1 MKLAIIGSRGFLV
14 DYGGFETFVRK
25 LVLELK
31 DNGYDIT
38 VYGLKKYHNYAQD
51 KNYPEIKRV
60 WIPSVEIRFLEKVI
74 ASFFSILH
82 ITLSQNEIILML
94 GVSPG
99 LLLWIPFFMGKK
111 ILMNVDGIEWK
122 RPKWSKFIGFFLRL
136 SEIFSSI
143 FSHILIA
150 DSKAIQEYLGQRY
163 KTNSFYIPYGA
174 DMNNGIN
181 DNDLDILKKYNLKQ
195 RDYFLQVCRLEPEN
209 NVHITIREFLNY
221 KGTKQ
226 LIIVGDTPHSIKYR
240 EHLKKRANGKVKLLG
255 GIYGDDFKTIL
266 KNAYCY
272 IHGHEAGGTNPA
284 LLEAMASNNCVL
296 VLNVPY
302 NLEVIGDCG
311 ISFSKESGNLLEK
324 IKMLDKDVN
333 LVNALKKKAFV
344 RVTKLY
350 TWKRVISEYDQIFK
364 LLLRPGSKGMFHHGR
379 RGIGSTKM

>member
-25 LVLELK
+25 LVLGLK

-38 VYGLKKYHNYAQD
+38 VYGLKRYHNSTQD
-51 KNYPEIKRV
+51 KYYPEIKRI
-60 WIPSVEIRFLEKVI
+60 WISSTKIKCLEKVI
-74 ASFFSILH
+74 ASFLSIFH
-82 ITLSQNEIILML
+82 VIFSQNEIILVL

-99 LLLWIPFFMGKK
+99 LLLWIPFLMGKK

-122 RPKWSKFIGFFLRL
+122 RSKWSKFIAFFLRL
-136 SEIFSSI
+136 SEIFSTI

-150 DSKAIQEYLGQRY
+150 DSIAIQEYLRRRY

-174 DMNNGIN
+174 DMNNGIKH
-181 DNDLDILKKYNLKQ
+181 NDLDILNKYDLKQ
-195 RDYFLQVCRLEPEN
+195 KDYFLQVCRLEPEN
-209 NVHITIREFLNY
+209 NVHIIIREFLKY
-221 KGTKQ
+221 RGIKQ
-226 LIIVGDTPHSIKYR
+226 LVIIGDTPYSIKYR
-240 EHLKKRANGKVKLLG
+240 QNLIKRANGKIKLLG

-272 IHGHEAGGTNPA
+272 IHGHEAGGTNPV

-296 VLNVPY
+296 VLKIPY

-311 ISFSKESGNLLEK
+311 VSFSKKPGDLLEK
-324 IKMLDKDVN
+324 IKMLDKNVN
-333 LVNALKKKAFV
+333 LVNNLKQKAFI

-350 TWKRVISEYDQIFK
+350 TWEKVISAYDKAFK
-364 LLLRPGSKGMFHHGR
+364 TLNHE
-379 RGIGSTKM
+379 

>member
-1 MKLAIIGSRGFLV
+1 MKLAIIGSRGFLT
-14 DYGGFETFVRK
+14 DYGGFETFVK
-25 LVLELK
+25 KIVLGLK
-31 DNGYDIT
+31 DKGYDIT
-38 VYGLKKYHNYAQD
+38 VYGLKKYHNCIQD
-51 KNYPEIKRV
+51 KYYPEIKRI
-60 WIPSVEIRFLEKVI
+60 WIPSTKVKFLEKVI
-74 ASFFSILH
+74 ASFLSILH
-82 ITLSQNEIILML
+82 ITVSQNEIILLL

-99 LLLWIPFFMGKK
+99 LLLWIPFLMGKK

-122 RPKWSKFIGFFLRL
+122 RPKWSKFIAIFLRL

-150 DSKAIQEYLGQRY
+150 DSKVIQEYLSQRY

-209 NVHITIREFLNY
+209 NAHIIIREFLNY
-221 KGTKQ
+221 RGAKQ
-226 LIIVGDTPHSIKYR
+226 LVIVGDTPHSIKYR
-240 EHLKKRANGKVKLLG
+240 ENLKKQANGKVKLLG

-272 IHGHEAGGTNPA
+272 IHGHEAGGTNPV

-296 VLNVPY
+296 VLNAPY

-311 ISFSKESGNLLEK
+311 ISFSKESGDLLEK
-324 IKMLDKDVN
+324 IKMLDKNVN
-333 LVNALKKKAFV
+333 LANNLKKKAFI

-350 TWKRVISEYDQIFK
+350 TWEKVIADYDKLFK
-364 LLLRPGSKGMFHHGR
+364 TLSHE
-379 RGIGSTKM
+379 